1 MQPRLA
7 ALFSLA
13 VILFAVWGVL
23 ATLGWPLKTA
33 FYPRTIGLP
42 LLALAAA
49 EFILTLRGV
58 PDSIAQGAMD
68 IELTSGVAPPVALR
82 RTIGIFVWIGG
93 FLAAIVLLGFPVAVP
108 LFVFAYLRGQAKEGW
123 LTTLI
128 LVAIA
133 WFGFTAVFVRLLHL
147 PFLEGLLFR
156 LIR

>member
-7 ALFSLA
+7 ALFSLF
-13 VILFAVWGVL
+13 VILFAAWGL
-23 ATLGWPLKTA
+23 LSTLGWPLKTA
-33 FYPRTIGLP
+33 FYPRAIGLP

-49 EFILTLRGV
+49 EFILTMRGA
-58 PDSIAQGAMD
+58 PESTSSGAMD
-68 IELTSGVAPPVALR
+68 IEFSSGVSAPVALR
-82 RTIGIFVWIGG
+82 RTLGIFAWIGG
-93 FLAAIVLLGFPVAVP
+93 FLAAIVLLGFPIAVP
-108 LFVFAYLRGQAKEGW
+108 LFVFAYLRAQAREGW

>member
-7 ALFSLA
+7 ALFSLF

-33 FYPRTIGLP
+33 FYPRAIGLP

-49 EFILTLRGV
+49 EFILTMRGA
-58 PDSIAQGAMD
+58 PESTASGAMD
-68 IELTSGVAPPVALR
+68 IELSSGVSAPVALR
-82 RTIGIFVWIGG
+82 RTIGIFAWIGG
-93 FLAAIVLLGFPVAVP
+93 FLASIVLLGFPVAIP
-108 LFVFAYLRGQAKEGW
+108 LFVFAYLRGQAREGW
-123 LTTLI
+123 LTTLV

-133 WFGFTAVFVRLLHL
+133 WFAFTAIFVRLLHL
-147 PFLEGLLFR
+147 PFVEGLLFR